1 MGALPISLQ
10 KKINTFFN
18 FTTNNTMYLKFIFIL
33 SKVSDPF
40 VDNIYIYIYYISRNG
55 MAGSDIGTSTQVRLQ
70 QGRRRLWVV
79 LFLSHNARCDDSS
92 CHSTCTLDHL
102 WVRVF
107 SIIMSYP
114 DAY

>member
-1 MGALPISLQ
+1 MEKELIIITEKEEEMWNIRQRSQ
-10 KKINTFFN
+10 YYRNNWKK
-18 FTTNNTMYLKFIFIL
+18 ME
-33 SKVSDPF
+33 S
-40 VDNIYIYIYYISRNG
+40 YISRNG

-70 QGRRRLWVV
+70 QGRRCLWVV

-107 SIIMSYP
+107 SIIPPYP

>member
-1 MGALPISLQ
+1 MILE
-10 KKINTFFN
+10 FN
-18 FTTNNTMYLKFIFIL
+18 LF
-33 SKVSDPF
+33 
-40 VDNIYIYIYYISRNG
+40 IYYLLLTDDDLNKKVWNIRQRSQYYRNNWKKMESYIFRNG
-55 MAGSDIGTSTQVRLQ
+55 MAGSDIGTSTQVGLQ

-92 CHSTCTLDHL
+92 CHSTGTLNHL
-102 WVRVF
+102 WVGVF